1 MRVLIAIL
9 AGVVA
14 VSLGGLV
21 FLSCSAT
28 APTDLGARDGR
39 LSPCPGSPNCVCSQA
54 DPADTEHH
62 VAPLAFTGDP
72 GAAWAAVRAA
82 LASMPRTVVVDEGP
96 GYLRAEATTALFR
109 FTDDL
114 ELLLDA
120 PAGVIHVRSASRI
133 GHSDLGAN
141 RSRVEA
147 LRAAFDA
154 RRAR

>member
-1 MRVLIAIL
+1 MRMLIGI
-9 AGVVA
+9 
-14 VSLGGLV
+14 LGGLAAV
-21 FLSCSAT
+21 AVAGLAFLSCSST
-28 APTDLGARDGR
+28 PPPNLGAADGR

-54 DPADTEHH
+54 DPADAGHH

-72 GAAWAAVRAA
+72 EAAWAAVREA
-82 LASMPRTVVVDEGP
+82 LRSMPRTVIVDERP
-96 GYLRAEATTALFR
+96 GYLHAEATTALFR

-120 PAGVIHVRSASRI
+120 PGGVIHVRSASRV

-147 LRAAFDA
+147 LREAFDA